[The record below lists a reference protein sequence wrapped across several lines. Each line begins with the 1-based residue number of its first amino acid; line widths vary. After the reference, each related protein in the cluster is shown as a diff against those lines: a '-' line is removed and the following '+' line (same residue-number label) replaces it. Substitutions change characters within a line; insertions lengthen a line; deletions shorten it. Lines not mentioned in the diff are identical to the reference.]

1 MRVIKFRA
9 YLEITNTMA
18 YMDEKP
24 LWVFLRGV
32 HGCPLMQS
40 TGLKDKNGV
49 EIYEGDIIKHHFNN
63 DHLFSLTIV
72 VYGIQSNLSGELH
85 ESIGFLRV
93 RDIYNFF
100 TKKNTDIRIYE
111 CATSMTYGLSTYEVI
126 GNIHQTPAK

>member
-49 EIYEGDIIKHHFNN
+49 EIYEGDKLESPFEEIFKVKYEIHN
-63 DHLFSLTIV
+63 LTDDDPILG
-72 VYGIQSNLSGELH
+72 YYFGGWDSDNL
-85 ESIGFLRV
+85 
-93 RDIYNFF
+93 
-100 TKKNTDIRIYE
+100 
-111 CATSMTYGLSTYEVI
+111 EVI